1 MCDSRLSRIVTS
13 KVRTFLFLLAY
24 LFHVGRFVL
33 CFGCPTPCLPLS
45 DLAVTWFALPAKDS
59 SFKTAASRHR
69 LCNNQAAHV
78 LHLTRPQDK
87 SILRA
92 ASSYLRRLTPTVS
105 WSSCCLIPKL
115 PALDSCYCQA
125 RCFCKNPPLRLPSA
139 HVTEAFL
146 FGADSSTVHEALALL
161 LAAQGIFFAPSSFSE
176 TNSVGTLACH
186 SFFFWFFL
194 LRLLAHLPLSF

>member
-1 MCDSRLSRIVTS
+1 MRFTIIKDRNQQGTHVFVPARLSLPCWTLRA
-13 KVRTFLFLLAY
+13 LL
-24 LFHVGRFVL
+24 R
-33 CFGCPTPCLPLS
+33 CPTPCLPLS